1 LEHAAGET
9 GRGID
14 AIRSLMAAERTGCLR
29 VYVPARGE
37 ALVYLLDGD
46 VIAATTPDDAS
57 SLLGRLT
64 ARGRVPADIAKGLN
78 EAAPLTMTTLER
90 AVQATAVERLMAG
103 RFRDNLIFF
112 LFDGGR
118 FEFEEME
125 TVRIP
130 HIQMG
135 HDSAGLLRELEV
147 VHGRIAPW
155 MNVQRVRR
163 ITSGDKNPGS
173 PQQRHIQALCT
184 AGVRLDKLVE
194 ASPFFPAQ
202 TLVLV
207 AQMIDRQSL
216 IASVLQ
222 MEEGPKQG
230 AVDHAIEMARMEAE
244 RRSSL
249 RDTGLTAFAD
259 HERSGRGPGK
269 GEFTGGSDRVDLE
282 APPVRRPGLRTAAPS
297 LDSQEIVRRIGVC
310 NEVLQ
315 AFVHTWDDQHG
326 AGEGRRVAQ
335 LILDTA
341 PGNCSALFE
350 RAMVDG
356 KGRIG
361 ASRILANVERRPEA
375 QRRELVRRGLSDLID
390 RTLARGAD
398 GLDDAHLD
406 RMLTR
411 VAGYRQRLG
420 W

>member
-1 LEHAAGET
+1 MEHATGET

-57 SLLGRLT
+57 SLLGRLN

-78 EAAPLTMTTLER
+78 EEAPLTMATLER

-118 FEFEEME
+118 FEFAEME
-125 TVRIP
+125 TIRIP

-163 ITSGDKNPGS
+163 ITSGDQNPGS

-230 AVDHAIEMARMEAE
+230 AVDHAIEMARVEAE

-249 RDTGLTAFAD
+249 
-259 HERSGRGPGK
+259 
-269 GEFTGGSDRVDLE
+269 
-282 APPVRRPGLRTAAPS
+282 
-297 LDSQEIVRRIGVC
+297 
-310 NEVLQ
+310 
-315 AFVHTWDDQHG
+315 
-326 AGEGRRVAQ
+326 
-335 LILDTA
+335 
-341 PGNCSALFE
+341 
-350 RAMVDG
+350 
-356 KGRIG
+356 
-361 ASRILANVERRPEA
+361 
-375 QRRELVRRGLSDLID
+375 
-390 RTLARGAD
+390 
-398 GLDDAHLD
+398 
-406 RMLTR
+406 
-411 VAGYRQRLG
+411 
-420 W
+420 